1 MREER
6 ELRKD
11 IISPS
16 SLVTTCEANSWKN
29 QTIVSPKVTDGSNEL
44 VSALSRMLGI
54 KHFGRKVVKQCI
66 LPKQT

>member
-1 MREER
+1 MFPKV
-6 ELRKD
+6 LK
-11 IISPS
+11 
-16 SLVTTCEANSWKN
+16 VKTMCNAVNSIFKASGALFL
-29 QTIVSPKVTDGSNEL
+29 QQSPKVTDGSNEL